1 MEHVKLL
8 DCTLRD
14 GAYLIDKKFGETTI
28 RGIIS
33 GLIDAKIDI
42 IEMGFLQN
50 EGFGKGKTVFKNS
63 AEAKKFIPFDKG
75 NSLIALLADCSRYDV
90 ENLDEYSYGSVD
102 IVRECFFKN
111 EREKA
116 LDNCYKIKQ
125 KGYKVFVQPVDILGY
140 TDKELIDLIEE
151 VNKLEPYGI
160 SIVDTFGSMYQE
172 DLHRIFEIINHNL
185 IPTCNFLT
193 LYRRSLFE
201 YLLEREKW

>member
-63 AEAKKFIPFDKG
+63 SEAKKFIPFDKG

-90 ENLDEYSYGSVD
+90 ENLVM
-102 IVRECFFKN
+102 
-111 EREKA
+111 
-116 LDNCYKIKQ
+116 
-125 KGYKVFVQPVDILGY
+125 
-140 TDKELIDLIEE
+140 DL
-151 VNKLEPYGI
+151 
-160 SIVDTFGSMYQE
+160 
-172 DLHRIFEIINHNL
+172 
-185 IPTCNFLT
+185 LT
-193 LYRRSLFE
+193 L
-201 YLLEREKW
+201 